1 MIQFISFACSC
12 PVFPTPTIEEFVF
25 SALYILASFVIDYLS
40 IYVWVHFWALYSGP
54 LIYVSIFVPLPSQRG
69 FVYTLNKNIIFSL
82 SLEGRKGECTSSY
95 VSAEI
100 HNSGGFHLWC
110 NLLHAVGCSVWRDI
124 INHYM

>member
-54 LIYVSIFVPLPSQRG
+54 LIYVSIFVPLPYCFDYYNLKSESVLPPVLFFLKIALAILVPFEFTIIRSTSVKNATG
-69 FVYTLNKNIIFSL
+69 ILIGITLNL
-82 SLEGRKGECTSSY
+82 
-95 VSAEI
+95 
-100 HNSGGFHLWC
+100 
-110 NLLHAVGCSVWRDI
+110 
-124 INHYM
+124 